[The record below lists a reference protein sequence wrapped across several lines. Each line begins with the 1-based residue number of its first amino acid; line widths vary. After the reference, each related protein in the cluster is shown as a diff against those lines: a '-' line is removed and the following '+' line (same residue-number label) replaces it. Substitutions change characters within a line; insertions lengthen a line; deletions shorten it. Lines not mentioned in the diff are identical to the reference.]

1 MKAVV
6 FNLGITVAEIP
17 ERQINKD
24 FVLLKPLRVL
34 INGLENAIYV
44 GLLWVEPWRILGST
58 GIGRVENVGL
68 DIDKNLE
75 GKLVLILPYS
85 QTYGGIGTEI
95 DGLLCEKAVIPFDS
109 IVVLPQ
115 SKFNEKYILYP
126 YVSFA
131 FQLVNKLNNGS
142 TLIIGSGL
150 YGIISALYL
159 KDLVTKVSVYRED
172 GINPKI
178 IGVEE
183 VKHISQ
189 EWDNIIITTFKS
201 WIRAHIEDFV
211 KNNTK
216 VIMPKLMNSWPLISS
231 NKITYITPKEVDGVI
246 EYINNKISDRLF
258 QELVSFS
265 GDILASFPATKAGVI
280 LKMDEIFK

>member
-6 FNLGITVAEIP
+6 FNLGITVAELP

-85 QTYGGIGTEI
+85 QSYGGIGTEI

-109 IVVLPQ
+109 IVILPQ

-131 FQLVNKLNNGS
+131 FQLVNQLNNGS

-231 NKITYITPKEVDGVI
+231 NKITYIAPKEVDGVI

-258 QELVSFS
+258 QEVVSFS
-265 GDILASFPATKAGVI
+265 GDILTSFPATKAGVI